1 MKKKD
6 SIIKA
11 ADLLEE
17 EMNNEEEL
25 EDGKDHLDAKID
37 GEAGEEIVP
46 AEDEDQQNED
56 DEEDKND

>member
-46 AEDEDQQNED
+46 AED
-56 DEEDKND
+56 

>member
-25 EDGKDHLDAKID
+25 EDCKDNLDAKID

-46 AEDEDQQNED
+46 AED
-56 DEEDKND
+56 

>member
-25 EDGKDHLDAKID
+25 DDGKDNIDTKID

-46 AEDEDQQNED
+46 AED
-56 DEEDKND
+56 

>member
-25 EDGKDHLDAKID
+25 EDGKDNLDAKID

-46 AEDEDQQNED
+46 AED
-56 DEEDKND
+56 